1 MYIIRRFSHKIW
13 IFWAIFFAP
22 SVFAATPFSKYG
34 MIQNVQNYAGTSPY
48 NTSIPQITTPRIV
61 NATGPTLKPAD
72 CERTVQAI
80 VESVCRNHN
89 NCKTTTLADV
99 RPSIMVQL
107 STLPGYNYA
116 SSCAGYIDTIYENY
130 QKRAIYAPTTPTTT
144 AFPSAQQQVVQDS
157 SVPKWKSEYNARAAE
172 LKALQAQNPI
182 DTTVND
188 TAFPTTIA
196 DLSYQERM
204 NLMAD
209 NYADYMDAQVYV
221 PLNVVR
227 TETTDG
233 GTGGYSGT
241 TGSNTDCGAVRNCIE
256 QYGNAEYTAEND
268 WFTARQEYENNPT
281 APNHNVLSEKTK
293 KLEQAWTRAL
303 ISPCVCTQNK
313 DFWKMMNM
321 QDLCKKD
328 NPKRQSWLDGEI
340 QKYKN
345 KLGI

>member
-1 MYIIRRFSHKIW
+1 MLATILFVTGAS
-13 IFWAIFFAP
+13 
-22 SVFAATPFSKYG
+22 AATPFSQYG
-34 MIQNVQNYAGTSPY
+34 MIQNVQNYANNPFYNNGTA
-48 NTSIPQITTPRIV
+48 QITTPRIV
-61 NATGPTLKPAD
+61 YATGPALTPND
-72 CERTVQAI
+72 CLRTVQSI
-80 VESVCRNHN
+80 VENVCFQN
-89 NCKTTTLADV
+89 NYCKTTTLADV
-99 RPSIMVQL
+99 RPKIMVQL
-107 STLPGYNYA
+107 SSLPGHNYA
-116 SSCAGYIDTIYENY
+116 SSCAGYIDTIYEKY

-144 AFPSAQQQVVQDS
+144 AFPSAQKQVVQDS

-188 TAFPTTIA
+188 ADFPTTIA

-281 APNHNVLSEKTK
+281 APNHKVLSEKTK

>member
-1 MYIIRRFSHKIW
+1 MFFIRRFSTKTCL
-13 IFWAIFFAP
+13 FVAIFLTTSAGA
-22 SVFAATPFSKYG
+22 STPFSQYG
-34 MIQNVQNYAGTSPY
+34 MIQNVQNYANNPFYNNGT
-48 NTSIPQITTPRIV
+48 PQITTPRIV
-61 NATGPTLKPAD
+61 YATGPALTPND
-72 CERTVQAI
+72 CLQAVQSI
-80 VESVCRNHN
+80 VENVCFQN
-89 NCKTTTLADV
+89 NYCKTTTLADV
-99 RPSIMVQL
+99 RPKIMVQL
-107 STLPGYNYA
+107 SSLPGHNYA
-116 SSCAGYIDTIYENY
+116 SSCAGYIDTIYEKY
-130 QKRAIYAPTTPTTT
+130 QKNVLNSTSVQNISSFPTAPSKQNNTNTDTYA
-144 AFPSAQQQVVQDS
+144 
-157 SVPKWKSEYNARAAE
+157 ARAAE
-172 LKALQAQNPI
+172 LKSLQSLNPI

-188 TAFPTTIA
+188 ADFPTTIA

-281 APNHNVLSEKTK
+281 APNHKVLSEKTK